1 MTFQRRI
8 LLIEHNPGA
17 SRHVRAALESTG
29 RYVVREEHDE
39 WRATHAASWF
49 APDLIVLDFM
59 TSAVEAAAIANGT
72 PVLCMT
78 PLDGTQQFASAG
90 FVDGYRFFIGPM
102 HREEMLRSIDDL
114 LAA

>member
-17 SRHVRAALESTG
+17 TRRIRAALESSG

-39 WRATHAASWF
+39 RTAMQAAHWF

-59 TSAVEAAAIANGT
+59 TSAIEAVALAHGT
-72 PVLCMT
+72 PVLCMSA
-78 PLDGTQQFASAG
+78 LDDRQQFASAG
-90 FVDGYRFFIGPM
+90 FLGGYRFFAGPM
-102 HREEMLRSIDDL
+102 RQEEMLRGIDDL
-114 LAA
+114 VAA